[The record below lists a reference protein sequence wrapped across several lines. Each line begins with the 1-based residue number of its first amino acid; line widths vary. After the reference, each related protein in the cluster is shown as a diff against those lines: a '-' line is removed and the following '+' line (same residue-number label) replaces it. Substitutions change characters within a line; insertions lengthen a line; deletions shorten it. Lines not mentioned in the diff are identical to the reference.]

1 LGYGETEHAGEEGA
15 DILALHAMLLV
26 GIRYCGGCN
35 PQIDRS
41 GVITRL
47 KEAIQKRDM
56 AVDFTAERE
65 RSVDIVLLV
74 NGCIHA
80 CLEEAY
86 LKEGHTTRFIS
97 VKGEMVD
104 SHYIKEDHIPDFLV
118 DKIVNL
124 YDSPSH

>member
-1 LGYGETEHAGEEGA
+1 
-15 DILALHAMLLV
+15 MLSI

-47 KEAIQKRDM
+47 KEAIKKMGM

-65 RSVDIVLLV
+65 GAVDLVLLI
-74 NGCIHA
+74 NGCMHA

-86 LKEGHTTRFIS
+86 LKEGHTTPYVS

-104 SHYIKEDHIPDFLV
+104 DSFIAEERVPEFLSE
-118 DKIVNL
+118 KIWKQ
-124 YDSPSH
+124 SRPQ